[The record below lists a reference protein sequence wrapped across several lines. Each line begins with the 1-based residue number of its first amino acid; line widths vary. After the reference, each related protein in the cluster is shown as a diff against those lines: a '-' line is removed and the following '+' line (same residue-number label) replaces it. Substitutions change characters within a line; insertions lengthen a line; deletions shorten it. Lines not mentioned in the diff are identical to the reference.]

1 MKDVKALQQMH
12 RDGCIN
18 HRDFLKVMGA
28 LGFSALAAN
37 ELLTASTAL
46 AATPTKGGT
55 AIYASNL
62 HGPDDQMDPVVF
74 TSSIAIPAAS
84 APTTSGPD
92 LSCQKPPEFIP
103 QFLALE
109 PSISI

>member
-74 TSSIAIPAAS
+74 TSGIDYTRGICTYNVWYRSK
-84 APTTSGPD
+84 
-92 LSCQKPPEFIP
+92 LSKT
-103 QFLALE
+103 A
-109 PSISI
+109 